1 MEYAY
6 KPNEYE
12 IKLII
17 LYTIKSLKKN
27 ADYTLL
33 DYVISSAAN
42 INYFELEPYIAEL
55 IAKDNLMEYNADG
68 KTYFAIKENG
78 EETLEFFTHKIPG
91 SIRIALEETI
101 NTINRNEKNANKFMV
116 DYVPVNE
123 NEYNVKFLMEEGG
136 IPLVDLNLYAGSRE
150 RAVEICSYLK
160 NNASEFYKTLTALID
175 KGTSQQ

>member
-6 KPNEYE
+6 KPTEYE

-17 LYTIKSLKKN
+17 LFAIKALKKN

-33 DYVISSAAN
+33 DFVISSAAN
-42 INYFELEPYIAEL
+42 VNYFELEPYIAEL
-55 IAKDNLMEYNADG
+55 IAKDNLMEYSADG
-68 KTYFAIKENG
+68 KTYFAIKEKG

-101 NTINRNEKNANKFMV
+101 NTINRNEKVGNIFVV
-116 DYVPVNE
+116 DYIPVSG

-136 IPLVDLNLYAGSRE
+136 IPLIDLNLYAGSKE
-150 RAVEICSYLK
+150 RAIEICSYLK
-160 NNASEFYKTLTALID
+160 NNTSDFYKSLTEIID
-175 KGTSQQ
+175 KGTKQQ